1 MEYYVGLEG
10 RKLEV
15 EWNGADL
22 NRLTFIRYSSRAIH
36 YKCYLYL
43 PRMPTNHTICMKK
56 RLERAWKS
64 RVGSDANSKR
74 RIITALNQLKL
85 KNGLHIQDDILL
97 PLLEKL
103 NLNDVAPDL
112 NIIGFYQSGCKRQRK
127 LLFVFGFYP
136 DNESH
141 YLEKAVI
148 RGDLVNYGRNG
159 DLSLQVSFC
168 IFSLKGIYLPL
179 VMENV
184 MRFIIKP
191 SALVYKS
198 FTV

>member
-15 EWNGADL
+15 EWNGANL

-43 PRMPTNHTICMKK
+43 PKMPNNHTICMKK
-56 RLERAWKS
+56 RLERAWRS
-64 RVGSDANSKR
+64 RVGSDANSQR
-74 RIITALNQLKL
+74 RITSALNQLKL
-85 KNGLHIQDDILL
+85 KNGLHIQDAILL

-103 NLNDVAPDL
+103 NLINVASDL
-112 NIIGFYQSGCKRQRK
+112 DIIGFYQSSSARQRK
-127 LLFVFGFYP
+127 LLFVFGFHP
-136 DNESH
+136 DNESD

-159 DLSLQVSFC
+159 DLSLRVSFS

-184 MRFIIKP
+184 MRYNQTEF
-191 SALVYKS
+191 ARVQVTYCL
-198 FTV
+198 